1 MFPSISGATQQ
12 YLADLNQT
20 ETRLQQATA
29 QISSGIAVEQPSDNP
44 AAISEILQ
52 TETAISNNKQIQ
64 SNLTNVTAEVNTADS
79 ALQTAVQALQNA
91 ISAATEGGSSSTTA
105 ETRATLAQQ
114 VAGIQQTLVGIAQ
127 TTVNGHYIFS
137 GDQDTQAPYQLD
149 PTQPEGVLQ
158 LVTSSST
165 RTIQSVDGTSFAVA
179 LTAQQIFD
187 PKNSDGT
194 AASGNVFAA
203 IQNLE
208 TALTTAAATNNTA
221 GVTATVASLQSASS
235 YLNDQLAFYGE
246 VENRVQAATG
256 LAQKFQTQQQTEL
269 SNLQDTDVAA
279 TATELSQLQLQQQA
293 SMSAEANIQQM
304 KNLFSYLA

>member
-12 YLADLNQT
+12 YLANLNQT
-20 ETRLQQATA
+20 ETQLQQATA
-29 QISSGIAVEQPSDNP
+29 ELSSGIAVEQPSDNP

-64 SNLTNVTAEVNTADS
+64 SNLSNASTEVNTADS
-79 ALQTAVQALQNA
+79 ALQTAVQAVQNA
-91 ISAATEGGSSSTTA
+91 ISLAAQGASSTVSA
-105 ETRATLAQQ
+105 DTRATLAQQ

-127 TTVNGHYIFS
+127 TTVNGSYIFS
-137 GDQDTQAPYQLD
+137 GDQDTQPPYQLD
-149 PTQPEGVLQ
+149 PSQPEGVLQ
-158 LVTSSST
+158 LVTDSST

-187 PKNSDGT
+187 AKNPDGT
-194 AASGNVFAA
+194 PASGNVFAA

-208 TALTTAAATNNTA
+208 TALTNNDTAGIAAAQD
-221 GVTATVASLQSASS
+221 SLQSASS
-235 YLNDQLAFYGE
+235 YLNDQLAFYGG
-246 VENRVQAATG
+246 VENRIQEATD

-269 SNLQDTDVAA
+269 SNLQDTNVAA
-279 TATELSQLQLQQQA
+279 TATELSQLQVQQEA

>member
-12 YLADLNQT
+12 YLANLNQT
-20 ETRLQQATA
+20 ETQLQQATA
-29 QISSGIAVEQPSDNP
+29 QISSGIAVGQPSDNP

-64 SNLTNVTAEVNTADS
+64 SNLSNASTEVNTADS
-79 ALQTAVQALQNA
+79 ALQTAVQAVQNA
-91 ISAATEGGSSSTTA
+91 ISLAAQGASSTVSA
-105 ETRATLAQQ
+105 DTRATLAQQ

-127 TTVNGHYIFS
+127 TTVNGSYIFS
-137 GDQDTQAPYQLD
+137 GDQDTQPPYQLD
-149 PTQPEGVLQ
+149 PSQPEGVLQ
-158 LVTSSST
+158 LVTDSST

-187 PKNSDGT
+187 AKNPDGT
-194 AASGNVFAA
+194 PASGNVFAA

-208 TALTTAAATNNTA
+208 TALTNNDTAGIAAAQD
-221 GVTATVASLQSASS
+221 SLQSASS
-235 YLNDQLAFYGE
+235 YLNDQLAFYGG
-246 VENRVQAATG
+246 VENRIQEATD

-269 SNLQDTDVAA
+269 SNLQDTNVAA
-279 TATELSQLQLQQQA
+279 TATELSQLQVQQEA

>member
-12 YLADLNQT
+12 YLANLNQT
-20 ETRLQQATA
+20 ETQLQQATA

-64 SNLTNVTAEVNTADS
+64 SNLTNVSTEVDTADS
-79 ALQTAVQALQNA
+79 ALQTAVQAVQTA
-91 ISAATEGGSSSTTA
+91 ISLAAEGGSSTVSA
-105 ETRATLAQQ
+105 DTRTTLAQQ

-127 TTVNGHYIFS
+127 TTVNGSYIFS
-137 GDQDTQAPYQLD
+137 GDQDTQPPYQLD
-149 PTQPEGVLQ
+149 PSQPEGVLQ
-158 LVTSSST
+158 LVTGSST

-187 PKNSDGT
+187 AKNPDGT
-194 AASGNVFAA
+194 PASGNVFAA

-208 TALTTAAATNNTA
+208 TALTNNDTAGITAAAD
-221 GVTATVASLQSASS
+221 SLQSASS

-246 VENRVQAATG
+246 VENRVSEATD

-269 SNLQDTDVAA
+269 SNLQDTNVAA
-279 TATELSQLQLQQQA
+279 TATELSQLQVQQEA

>member
-12 YLADLNQT
+12 YLANLNQT
-20 ETRLQQATA
+20 ETQLQQATA
-29 QISSGIAVEQPSDNP
+29 QISSGIAVGQPSDNP

-64 SNLTNVTAEVNTADS
+64 SNLSNASTEVNTADS
-79 ALQTAVQALQNA
+79 ALQTAVQAVQNA
-91 ISAATEGGSSSTTA
+91 ISLAAQGASSTVSA
-105 ETRATLAQQ
+105 DTRATLAQQ

-127 TTVNGHYIFS
+127 TTVNGSYIFS
-137 GDQDTQAPYQLD
+137 GDQDTQPPYQLD
-149 PTQPEGVLQ
+149 PSQPEGVLQ
-158 LVTSSST
+158 LVTDSST

-187 PKNSDGT
+187 AKNPDGT
-194 AASGNVFAA
+194 PASGNVFAA

-208 TALTTAAATNNTA
+208 TALTNNDTAGITAASD
-221 GVTATVASLQSASS
+221 SLQSASS
-235 YLNDQLAFYGE
+235 YLNDQLAFYGG
-246 VENRVQAATG
+246 VENRIQEATD

-269 SNLQDTDVAA
+269 SNLQDTNVAA
-279 TATELSQLQLQQQA
+279 TATELSQLQVQQEA

>member
-12 YLADLNQT
+12 YLANLNQT
-20 ETRLQQATA
+20 ETQLQQATA

-64 SNLTNVTAEVNTADS
+64 SNLSNASTEVNTADS
-79 ALQTAVQALQNA
+79 ALQTAVQAVQNA
-91 ISAATEGGSSSTTA
+91 ISLAAQGASSTVSA
-105 ETRATLAQQ
+105 DTRATLAQQ

-127 TTVNGHYIFS
+127 TTVNGSYIFS
-137 GDQDTQAPYQLD
+137 GDQDTQPPYQLD
-149 PTQPEGVLQ
+149 SSQPEGVLQ
-158 LVTSSST
+158 LVTDSST

-187 PKNSDGT
+187 AKNPDGT
-194 AASGNVFAA
+194 PASGNVFAA

-208 TALTTAAATNNTA
+208 TALTNNDTAGITAASD
-221 GVTATVASLQSASS
+221 SLQSASS
-235 YLNDQLAFYGE
+235 YLNDQLAFYGG
-246 VENRVQAATG
+246 VENRIQEATD

-269 SNLQDTDVAA
+269 SNLQDTNVAA
-279 TATELSQLQLQQQA
+279 TATELSQLQVQQEA